1 MAQSRKQY
9 RKRLNRRKSA
19 NQRFKYYGLA
29 ALCFACAFLVW
40 FFSDLIGKGWSA
52 LRQAHVHA
60 EIRYTEESARLTGYR
75 KAVDPEMVDVVSRG
89 ELRVIPK
96 KIRENPSLLGT
107 TDTRWVLTKHDIDQY
122 LKGKPYD
129 ETEFDREFV
138 DRLVADGK
146 LKMKFNSGFFTRG
159 HSSLP
164 EMAGIG
170 IAIMG
175 TIWVLLITMA
185 VAVPIGVMTSIYL
198 EEFAPDNKLTQ
209 GIEVNINNLAA
220 IPSIMFGLLGLAI
233 IINFFGVPRSS
244 ALAAGLTLGLMMLPV
259 IIIATRAAL
268 RAVPDSIREG
278 AYGVGASPWQ
288 VVWHHVLPLSIPGIM
303 TGSII
308 SLARA
313 MGETAPLLIVGLM
326 AFISEKPSSIL
337 DGTTVLPAQIY
348 TWTKES
354 ERAYEERTAAGIL
367 VLLAVLLI
375 LNAFAIW
382 FRNRTERRW

>member
-1 MAQSRKQY
+1 MAQTREEYQ
-9 RKRLNRRKSA
+9 KRLRRRRSA
-19 NQRFKYYGLA
+19 NKRFKYYGLL
-29 ALCFACAFLVW
+29 ALCFACAFLLW

-52 LRQAHVHA
+52 LRQAQVYT
-60 EIRYTEESARLTGYR
+60 EIRYTEESAQLSGYR
-75 KAVDPEMVDVVSRG
+75 KAVDPEMVNVVSRG

-96 KIRENPSLLGT
+96 KVRANPELMGT
-107 TDTRWVLTKHDIDQY
+107 SESRWVLTMHDVDQY
-122 LKGKPYD
+122 LKGHAFD
-129 ETEFDREFV
+129 ESKFDRELV

-146 LKMKFNSGFFTRG
+146 LKLKFNSGFFTRA

-170 IAIMG
+170 VAILG

-198 EEFAPDNKLTQ
+198 EEFAPDNKFTR

-278 AYGVGASPWQ
+278 ACGVGASPWQ

-326 AFISEKPSSIL
+326 AFISTNPDSIL

-354 ERAYEERTAAGIL
+354 ERAYEERTAAAIL
-367 VLLAVLLI
+367 VLLFVLLV

-382 FRNRTERRW
+382 VRNRSERRW